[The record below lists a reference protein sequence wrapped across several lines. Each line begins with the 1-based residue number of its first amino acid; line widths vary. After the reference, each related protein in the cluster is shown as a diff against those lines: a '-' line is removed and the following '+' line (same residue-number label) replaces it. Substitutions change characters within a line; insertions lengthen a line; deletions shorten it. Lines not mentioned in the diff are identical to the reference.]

1 MQETPEST
9 PDLRNV
15 PNAAQ
20 SVGVSRDDTLTQ
32 RPTLRARTS
41 GARWINALVR
51 LFFWLT
57 LTMTVLFLAAV
68 AATRFWLVPNADDF
82 RPRVVE
88 ELSRLTKQRV
98 AIGGFQ
104 AGWNGWSPELKMTQ
118 LQILDPRGRI
128 LLELPEVETTLSWR
142 SLILFEPRLS
152 ALTVRAPRVVV
163 RRTAENSLTVA
174 GIDVDLNATGEADP
188 AMIEWLLRQR
198 FVQIASGEI
207 EWQDEWRKLPPLRLR
222 EVNLRLLNEGSYHRL
237 GMTAIPS
244 AEVAAPIDVRAEF
257 YGSDLRKVSQ
267 WDGGAF
273 VQVDYANIAV
283 LARYLP
289 LPIEIAKAEG
299 GLRSWFEFTDGR
311 AVSVTSDFVLRDA
324 RVLLDHTN
332 AATVARATA
341 GAASAASAGAKNAQA
356 NAPARP
362 VRQPLDVS
370 ALSGRLTWRESI
382 QNADAKELSH
392 DWSVRDVVVT
402 TLSGERSAPITGDL
416 KLKWLD
422 TSVVSGTLRAS
433 ELNLGIASTVA
444 QSTPLS
450 TENAQRLVTAQLR
463 GDVRALELDWQQ
475 PIAANV
481 PAAPNALAA
490 GQNAAFNISADL
502 RSVSARLHPTFA
514 VSGVTGRLKTTAQAG
529 SFVANIGD
537 TSSAT
542 SVASVST
549 ALGAI
554 VGSVPTKIDINSKEK
569 SAQKSSAST
578 TERSPLVLDFGE
590 AFATPMQFD
599 TVKGRVSWSRTAPS
613 AAPAAAAPTASA
625 ATRPDV
631 WTVQIDNLDVLN
643 ADVDARITGSWRSD
657 DLGPGVAKINGT
669 LKRAQLTSIHKYLPT
684 DFPNGTRTWL
694 REAILSGEASD
705 ATFVINGPLWHF
717 PFEGDK
723 NGVFDLK
730 TKLTGLNLDYADDW
744 PRANDID
751 AQLTLRGSSVEAQV
765 NKASISG
772 VPLGTTQ
779 VRIADT
785 KVIPS
790 ILEIKGTAAGAM
802 TGFLGFVETSPVSS
816 LIGGFA
822 AGAKATGNGKLAL
835 SLAIPLDKPSV
846 GSRPEPPK
854 ITGDFAF
861 ENNRIDFGGDIPVLD
876 AVVGKLTFSGNDAKA
891 KDITATALG
900 GPVTLNVMTEGGRV
914 RAQASGQTDMSKV
927 SERYNYPFLD
937 QMKGSVNWALDTRYV
952 APPIGSA
959 ASASAA
965 SDNSTLRISGVIAPQ
980 RLPFDT
986 VMQVAATPRDAT
998 QPIAFSLQRTL
1009 LNETRDVLE
1018 IEVPSIFH
1026 IALERVQTASADSTQ
1041 VAPPRIVERAV
1052 VDLGAQKTALPVR
1065 GYSVRGDVFSI
1076 NADEA
1081 IALLPALTGSS
1092 ARSVGGVKAETSSAD
1107 FVNVNIRTD
1116 RAIVFSHV
1124 LTDVSMRAQP
1134 TGQRWR
1140 LALRSKE
1147 ATGLISVDSATVSD
1161 DIEAVSVRL
1170 QKFSWPTALPDTD
1183 AKIAEKNAVKP
1194 ANAQAASKVR
1204 WPKLDLIA
1212 DAFVSEGRDM
1222 GRLEVKAQPA
1232 ADEWR
1237 IDSVKLTNPDGSI
1250 DANGRWRTGGAGVK
1264 VGGDTSVD
1272 VTIKWSDSAKF
1283 MQRLGLPKGVE
1294 RAEGSLIGSANWN
1307 GSPAQFEY
1315 ETVGGK
1321 FTLKTEAGR
1330 FTETDPGIAKL
1341 LGVLS
1346 LQSLPR
1352 RLTFNFDDLFNR
1364 GFAFDTINADVSIS
1378 NGLAKSESFNIVG
1391 PAARVEIRGSANIAL
1406 ETQNLRVRVFPS
1418 VSVATAIGIGLATAN
1433 PAIGAAAWLGQ
1444 KLARDPIE
1452 RILMQEFEVTGSWSA
1467 PEVKQNNAQAL
1478 DLNRTSTER

>member
-1 MQETPEST
+1 MQETPEPS
-9 PDLRNV
+9 PDLRQAPV
-15 PNAAQ
+15 AAQ
-20 SVGVSRDDTLTQ
+20 SVRVSG
-32 RPTLRARTS
+32 AETS
-41 GARWINALVR
+41 GQRASSARPRSTRWVNLLVR
-51 LFFWLT
+51 LVFWLT

-98 AIGGFQ
+98 VIGGFQ
-104 AGWNGWSPELKMTQ
+104 AGWNGWSPELKMTR

-152 ALTVRAPRVVV
+152 ALTVRAPRLVI
-163 RRTAENSLTVA
+163 RRTTENSLTVA
-174 GIDVDLNATGEADP
+174 GIDVDLNATGEGDP

-222 EVNLRLLNEGSYHRL
+222 EVNLRLLNEGSYHRV

-257 YGSDLRKVSQ
+257 HGSDLRKVSQ
-267 WDGGAF
+267 WDGSAF
-273 VQVDYANIAV
+273 AQVDYANVAV

-289 LPIEIAKAEG
+289 LPIEIAKGEG

-311 AVSVTSDFVLRDA
+311 AVSVTTDFVLREA
-324 RVLLDHTN
+324 RVLLDQPN
-332 AATVARATA
+332 AVTA
-341 GAASAASAGAKNAQA
+341 VRASAGAAAAAIKTTQA
-356 NAPARP
+356 NAPVRAA
-362 VRQPLDVS
+362 RQPLDVS
-370 ALSGRLTWRESI
+370 ALSGRLTWRESM
-382 QNADAKELSH
+382 QNAETKALTH
-392 DWSVRDVVVT
+392 DWTVRDVVVT

-422 TSVVSGTLRAS
+422 TSIVSGALRAS
-433 ELNLGIASTVA
+433 ELNLGIASTIA
-444 QSTPLS
+444 QSAPLS
-450 TENAQRLVTAQLR
+450 AENAQHIASAQLR

-475 PIAANV
+475 PIAATA
-481 PAAPNALAA
+481 PAT
-490 GQNAAFNISADL
+490 AFNVSAEL
-502 RSVSARLHPTFA
+502 RNVSARLRPTFA

-529 SFVANIGD
+529 SFIANIGD
-537 TSSAT
+537 AASGGSAT
-542 SVASVST
+542 SVASVSA

-554 VGSVPTKIDINSKEK
+554 VGSAPTKADTNSKEK
-569 SAQKSSAST
+569 SAQKTAAST
-578 TERSPLVLDFGE
+578 IERSPLVLDFGD

-599 TVKGRVSWSRTAPS
+599 AVKGRLSWTRTAS
-613 AAPAAAAPTASA
+613 TAAAVTSTSA
-625 ATRPDV
+625 ATSPATVAKPDI
-631 WTVQIDNLDVLN
+631 WNVQIDNLDVLN
-643 ADVDARITGSWRSD
+643 ADADARITGSWRSD
-657 DLGPGVAKINGT
+657 ELGPGIAKISGT
-669 LKRAQLTSIHKYLPT
+669 IKRAQLTSIHKYLPT
-684 DFPNGTRTWL
+684 NFPNGTRTWL
-694 REAILSGEASD
+694 REAILSGTGSE
-705 ATFVINGPLWHF
+705 ATFAINGPLWHF
-717 PFEGDK
+717 PFDGDK

-730 TKLTGLNLDYADDW
+730 AKLSALNLDYADGW

-751 AQLTLRGSSVEAQV
+751 AQLTLHGSSVDAQV
-765 NKASISG
+765 SRASISG
-772 VPLGTTQ
+772 VPLGATQ

-785 KVIPS
+785 KAMPS
-790 ILEIKGTAAGAM
+790 ILEIKGTAAGTM
-802 TGFLGFVETSPVSS
+802 TGFLGFVDTSPVAA

-822 AGAKATGNGKLAL
+822 KGAKATGNGKLAL
-835 SLAIPLDKPSV
+835 SLAIPLDKPDNA
-846 GSRPEPPK
+846 SRSEPPK
-854 ITGDFAF
+854 IIGDFAF

-876 AVVGKLTFSGNDAKA
+876 AVVGKLSFTGNDAKA

-900 GPVTLNVMTEGGRV
+900 GPVTLNVTTEGGRV

-937 QMKGSVNWALDTRYV
+937 QMKGSVNWALDTRHV
-952 APPIGSA
+952 APPIGVAAASSA
-959 ASASAA
+959 AG
-965 SDNSTLRISGVIAPQ
+965 DNGTLRISGVIAPQ

-1009 LNETRDVLE
+1009 LNDTRDVLE
-1018 IEVPSIFH
+1018 IEIPSVFH
-1026 IALERVQTASADSTQ
+1026 IALERVQTASADSAQ
-1041 VAPPRIVERAV
+1041 VSPPRIVERAV

-1065 GYSVRGDVFSI
+1065 GYSVRGEVFSI

-1081 IALLPALTGSS
+1081 IALIPALTGSS
-1092 ARSVGGVKAETSSAD
+1092 ARSVGGVKAETNSAD

-1147 ATGLISVDSATVSD
+1147 ATGLISVDSAAGSD

-1170 QKFSWPTALPDTD
+1170 QKFSWPAPLPETD
-1183 AKIAEKNAVKP
+1183 AKVAEKNAAKAASVS
-1194 ANAQAASKVR
+1194 AASKVR

-1250 DANGRWRTGGAGVK
+1250 DANGRWRTSGAGVK
-1264 VGGDTSVD
+1264 AGGDTSVD
-1272 VTIKWSDSAKF
+1272 VAIKWSDSAKF

-1294 RAEGSLIGSANWN
+1294 RAEGSLDGSANWA

-1321 FTLKTEAGR
+1321 FTLKTGAGR

-1364 GFAFDTINADVSIS
+1364 GFAFDTIDADVSIS
-1378 NGLAKSESFNIVG
+1378 NGLAKSDSFNIAG

-1467 PEVKQNNAQAL
+1467 PEVKQNNLPAA
-1478 DLNRTSTER
+1478 DLNRTSSER